1 MSDSF
6 DVIFVASDLDDL
18 DDTAEWEG
26 EGEEDED
33 DGYDDEHVSTH
44 SLPLLTGLNIWF

>member
-1 MSDSF
+1 MFNSI

-18 DDTAEWEG
+18 DDTAEWKG

-33 DGYDDEHVSTH
+33 DGDDDEHVSTH
-44 SLPLLTGLNIWF
+44 PLSLLTG